1 LQGDL
6 RTASNFGYNVNQDD
20 VSYQRLREAI
30 ASGELMPSERL
41 VESGLAD
48 TLGVGR
54 AAIRT
59 AIARLAQERLVE
71 RIPNRGARVRRVSD
85 EEALEV
91 LEVRMAIECLAVRRA
106 AANATPDDIRR
117 LKRILADMKAFS
129 IVGNTAGF
137 GTTNHDFHC
146 ELLRMARHET
156 AGRMLESLLTNRFQL
171 QRLTTP
177 PAPLD
182 RLAEHG
188 RILAAVEAKDSD
200 AAEREMRAHLFGVI
214 ERWRDRA
221 SVTPSR
227 KLHKF
232 TR

>member
-1 LQGDL
+1 M
-6 RTASNFGYNVNQDD
+6 NQDD
-20 VSYQRLREAI
+20 VSYRRLREAI

-41 VESGLAD
+41 VETGLAD
-48 TLGVGR
+48 SLGVGR

-106 AANATPDDIRR
+106 AQNATPDDVRR
-117 LKRILADMKAFS
+117 LNRILAEMEAFS
-129 IVGNTAGF
+129 VAGNTAGF
-137 GTTNHDFHC
+137 GETNHAFHS
-146 ELLRMARHET
+146 ELLRISRHET
-156 AGRMLESLLTNRFQL
+156 AARVLESLLSHRFQL

-177 PAPLD
+177 TDPLD
-182 RLAEHG
+182 RLAEHR
-188 RILAAVEAKDSD
+188 RILDAVEAKDFD
-200 AAEREMRAHLFGVI
+200 AAEREMRAHLYGVV

-221 SVTPSR
+221 STERPR
-227 KLHKF
+227 KLRKLI
-232 TR
+232 RRV